1 MQPTKREQELTKEI
15 NLLALEIKELLK
27 PFAKRLSKLKG
38 EKSRLTHIRWVYRS
52 RRKKKMQESV
62 DKEK

>member
-15 NLLALEIKELLK
+15 NALALEIKELLK
-27 PFAKRLSKLKG
+27 PFEKILRAKKK